1 MQISAALTS
10 GFINQWFHFGAD
22 MTKYLLNMTKTTKY
36 MSKTSRNVI
45 FSKSKNPT
53 PRITQDWGGGGSIG
67 VLLIALLIANA
78 LTQPPYST
86 PLLKGVT
93 QGLRGMSLNK
103 LLYPNPAAEDNCLHF
118 SILDRKTKF
127 S

>member
-1 MQISAALTS
+1 MQTNI
-10 GFINQWFHFGAD
+10 
-22 MTKYLLNMTKTTKY
+22 KY
-36 MSKTSRNVI
+36 MSKKSRNVI

-53 PRITQDWGGGGSIG
+53 PRITQDWGGVWWGGIG

-93 QGLRGMSLNK
+93 QGSRGMSFNK
-103 LLYPNPAAEDNCLHF
+103 LL
-118 SILDRKTKF
+118 SKSGR
-127 S
+127 